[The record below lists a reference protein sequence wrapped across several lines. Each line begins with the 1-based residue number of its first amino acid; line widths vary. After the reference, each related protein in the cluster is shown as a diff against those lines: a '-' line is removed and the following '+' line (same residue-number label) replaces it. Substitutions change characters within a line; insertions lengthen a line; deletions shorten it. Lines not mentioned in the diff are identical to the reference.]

1 MCLSVCDLQRCTVG
15 CQQPKVTFVG
25 LIHGVV
31 SADLLQKNVEI
42 KKRKYH
48 LRSYERSFVGSE
60 AVQWLVSSGSVEVP
74 AQTET
79 VARVPPPTADATH
92 TVTLGCMHAQTH
104 TRLSMMHCTWAT
116 S

>member
-1 MCLSVCDLQRCTVG
+1 M
-15 CQQPKVTFVG
+15 
-25 LIHGVV
+25 VV

-74 AQTET
+74 VQTL
-79 VARVPPPTADATH
+79 RD
-92 TVTLGCMHAQTH
+92 GCSRA
-104 TRLSMMHCTWAT
+104 SSC